1 MKRWT
6 RVVLLAGGAAAAT
19 AAAAAVLE
27 RSGILP
33 AGTPAP
39 EISQRA
45 QDGSEFLLSAWR
57 GKSAVVISF
66 YPKDFS
72 AGCTKQLCSYR
83 DRLAEVTALGA
94 VLVGVSPDPPAS
106 NAAFA
111 GLHRLSFPIL
121 SDTDRSVARRYG
133 ALRLGGWLPMNKR
146 VTYVVDREGVIRAA
160 IHRELNMEA
169 HIEGILE
176 TLAAIRKEEEGG
188 RRATTSGGR
197 G

>member
-6 RVVLLAGGAAAAT
+6 RIVLLAGGAAAAT
-19 AAAAAVLE
+19 AAAAAVVE
-27 RSGILP
+27 RAGILP
-33 AGTPAP
+33 VGTPAP

-57 GKSAVVISF
+57 AKSAVVISF

-83 DRLAEVTALGA
+83 DRLAEVTALGGI
-94 VLVGVSPDPPAS
+94 LVGVSPDPTAS

-111 GLHRLSFPIL
+111 GRHRLSFPIL

-133 ALRLGGWLPMNKR
+133 VLRFGGWLPLNKR
-146 VTYVVDREGVIRAA
+146 VTYVVDREGIIRAA
-160 IHRELNMEA
+160 IHRELSTES

-176 TLAAIRKEEEGG
+176 TLAALREEEK
-188 RRATTSGGR
+188 GGR
-197 G
+197 GG

>member
-6 RVVLLAGGAAAAT
+6 RIVLMAGGAAAAT
-19 AAAAAVLE
+19 AGAAAVVD

-33 AGTPAP
+33 VGTPAP

-45 QDGSEFLLSAWR
+45 QDGSEFLLGSWR

-83 DRLAEVTALGA
+83 DRLAEVTALGGI
-94 VLVGVSPDPPAS
+94 LVGVSPDPPAS

-111 GLHRLSFPIL
+111 GRHRLPFPIL

-133 ALRLGGWLPMNKR
+133 ALRLGGWLPPRR
-146 VTYVVDREGVIRAA
+146 VTYVVDRQGIIRAA
-160 IHRELNMEA
+160 IHRELSMEA
-169 HIEGILE
+169 HIEEILE
-176 TLAAIRKEEEGG
+176 TLSALREEEK
-188 RRATTSGGR
+188 GGR
-197 G
+197 GATGNGGGG